1 MFPDLLVWS
10 SEGAARPCILT
21 GHQGALTPVPQVVL
35 QVPAL
40 EDLAARVRVG
50 TDHGQLVQQ
59 SRLSGIIIYNTSN
72 VFGEYIEWLEW

>member
-1 MFPDLLVWS
+1 MLPDLLGGT
-10 SEGAARPCILT
+10 SEGAAGPGVLA
-21 GHQGALTPVPQVVL
+21 GHQCPLTPVPQVVL

>member
-1 MFPDLLVWS
+1 MLPDLLGGT
-10 SEGAARPCILT
+10 SEGAAGPCVLAD
-21 GHQGALTPVPQVVL
+21 HQGALTPVPQVVL

-59 SRLSGIIIYNTSN
+59 SKLSGIIIYNTSN

>member
-1 MFPDLLVWS
+1 MLPDLLGGT
-10 SEGAARPCILT
+10 SEGAAGPSVLA

-50 TDHGQLVQQ
+50 TNDGQLVQQ
-59 SRLSGIIIYNTSN
+59 SKLSGIIIYNTSN
-72 VFGEYIEWLEW
+72 VFGEYIEWFEW